1 MKKNRLLPKPILVSI
16 ILLVLAN
23 YLPQNIAAQY
33 YKKRTYAN
41 FQGVYRTGLFATNI
55 QTVFGSVTN
64 ASQAADNNPQT
75 ASTLNIPLGLVGTAT
90 VTQFLEF
97 TTDGSHST
105 VRNLSAGTA
114 VTVKFKVPSSI
125 LGLLDG
131 VEIGSYSGLN
141 AVSQSISGPLAF
153 LGTGSGNTAGYNATN
168 MYPANTGATLLNALN
183 GAGELELTF
192 SPAQMFNGIYF
203 KLSGN
208 ALSVALTS
216 ELFHAYILEDA
227 PINCTTM
234 NEVIDVLSGVKGNAL
249 VNAIS
254 ATGSVTS
261 PWNAVD
267 DDPTYSTYATIS
279 TGAQVLSNVFE
290 TVIFETPSAAGD
302 SIKLI
307 IQDPGGGLLNLAA
320 LNGFTIQPYLENTPV
335 GTPITNSS
343 SFLSL
348 QLLPGSSNKYELNVA
363 VPVSFDRIEI
373 KMGGVTN
380 ALSQLR
386 IYDIERNI
394 VAPVITN
401 NSTVVTNDTVFV
413 NYGNS
418 LMLDANSANTA
429 DSIRWYDDNGNL
441 VGSGTSYYIPSVIE
455 EGWYYAESARNGC
468 SQTSASHAVYVRL
481 LSTQMMALV
490 TRARATGNPA
500 LKYSISAQNPVSDK
514 LVINFSG
521 LDQGRY
527 RMEIVSINGRIAHHE
542 FISIN
547 AVVQS
552 AIIPRSGSW
561 ISGFYFLNIYN
572 AQNLRLQ
579 TFKLVYR

>member
-23 YLPQNIAAQY
+23 YFPQNIAAQY

-97 TTDGSHST
+97 TTNGSHST

-168 MYPANTGATLLNALN
+168 MYPAYTGATLLNALN

-192 SPAQMFNGIYF
+192 SPAQIFNGIYF

-320 LNGFTIQPYLENTPV
+320 LNGFTIQPYLGNTPV

-490 TRARATGNPA
+490 TRARATGNQA

-514 LVINFSG
+514 LVVNFSG
-521 LDQGRY
+521 LNSGKY
-527 RMEIVSINGRIAHHE
+527 RMEIISINGRIVHQE

-547 AVVQS
+547 AVLQS